1 MNIKSYEMKLRRLA
15 FKKNLFLSKSSA
27 RNPKDVEYNTYII
40 LTEKKGEII
49 KRGLT
54 IEEAEEFILNYMPS

>member
-1 MNIKSYEMKLRRLA
+1 MNIKAIELRLRRLA
-15 FKKNLFLSKSSA
+15 FTKGLFFSKSSA
-27 RNPKDVEYNTYII
+27 RNPDDVEYNTYRI

-54 IEEAEEFILNYMPS
+54 IEEAEKFILNYMPS